1 MTTEKQKRIFAKNFN
16 HYLNL
21 KNVSRADISR
31 KLGYPET
38 TLANWA
44 NGISYPRIDKI
55 QELADFFEVNKS
67 DLIEDKS
74 SINQMILHHPDLHPI
89 KRIRNVPILGT
100 IACGTPITA
109 VENIE
114 GYIGIDPE
122 HMDGDLALYCKGDS
136 MIEAGINNGDL
147 VLIHQTPDVENGT
160 IAAVMIEEEATLKK
174 VYKENNTLILAAC
187 NSQYKPLIYDLS
199 KEDPDQVYIIGE
211 CVGVYHEL
219 M

>member
-1 MTTEKQKRIFAKNFN
+1 MTTEKQKKIFAKNFN
-16 HYLNL
+16 HYLSI
-21 KNVSRADISR
+21 KNVNRADISR

-74 SINQMILHHPDLHPI
+74 LINQMILRHPDLHPI
-89 KRIRNVPILGT
+89 KRIRNVPILGS

-109 VENIE
+109 VENLE

-160 IAAVMIEEEATLKK
+160 IAAVVIEDEATLKK
-174 VYKENNTLILAAC
+174 VYKQEKTVVLQPCNNNYAPIVIDLA
-187 NSQYKPLIYDLS
+187 D
-199 KEDPDQVYIIGE
+199 EDQVYIIGE
-211 CVGVYHEL
+211 CVGVYHSL
-219 M
+219 NQ